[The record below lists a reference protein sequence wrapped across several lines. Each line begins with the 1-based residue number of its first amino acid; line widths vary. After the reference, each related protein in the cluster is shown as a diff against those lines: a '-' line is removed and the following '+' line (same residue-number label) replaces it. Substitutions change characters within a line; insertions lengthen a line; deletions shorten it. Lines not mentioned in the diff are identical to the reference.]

1 MSGELEVLRRAN
13 PVLSDEAEAW
23 TATTGGQLSHER
35 LISAIESGATVL
47 EPDTVIATRPRSSW
61 RIVLAVALMVVVV
74 VAVPLWLF
82 GGSRDIVVS
91 SGLPD
96 GATTLDQTHP
106 AMRLL
111 TRGATDYKSFSEAAL
126 SQGLEDFAC
135 ANGGGPPAPP
145 SWELCLVADSGVLAV
160 VPFNGAEGLTA
171 RVSDANLAHDVV
183 VPIDTNQPVG
193 VLDTGPQATVTVE
206 YFGEWVGEMSAP
218 WAPTQD
224 GTSYVVPDEL
234 REATYQ
240 TGVNISGRFELPEAV
255 FLEAAARAC
264 SEGGWDWEIARGI
277 AADLLEP
284 VPREQGAKGAAA
296 VWLMAAT
303 ACHDLIPQDALDLG
317 PPPD

>member
-1 MSGELEVLRRAN
+1 M
-13 PVLSDEAEAW
+13 
-23 TATTGGQLSHER
+23 
-35 LISAIESGATVL
+35 IAIESGATVL
-47 EPDTVIATRPRSSW
+47 EPDTVVATRPRTSW
-61 RIVLAVALMVVVV
+61 RIMLAAALMVVVV

-111 TRGATDYKSFSEAAL
+111 TRGATDYESFSESA
-126 SQGLEDFAC
+126 SDQGLEDFAC
-135 ANGGGPPAPP
+135 ASGGGPP

-160 VPFNGAEGLTA
+160 VPFYGVDGLTA
-171 RVSDANLAHDVV
+171 TLSDSNLTHDVV
-183 VPIDTNQPVG
+183 VPIDTNKPVG
-193 VLDTGPQATVTVE
+193 VMDTGPQATVTVE
-206 YFGEWVGEMSAP
+206 YLGEWVGEMSAP
-218 WAPTQD
+218 WAPAQD
-224 GTSYVVPDEL
+224 GTRYVVPDEL
-234 REATYQ
+234 REPTYQ
-240 TGVNISGRFELPEAV
+240 TGVNTSGRSELPKAV

-264 SEGGWDWEIARGI
+264 SEGGWDWEIARRI

-296 VWLMAAT
+296 VWLMAAA
-303 ACHDLIPQDALDLG
+303 ACHDLIPQDALEIG

>member
-1 MSGELEVLRRAN
+1 MSGELGMLRRAN

-23 TATTGGQLSHER
+23 TATTGAQLSHER
-35 LISAIESGATVL
+35 LMIAIESGATVL
-47 EPDTVIATRPRSSW
+47 EPDTVIATRPRASW
-61 RIVLAVALMVVVV
+61 RIALAAALMVVVV

-82 GGSRDIVVS
+82 GGSRDVVS
-91 SGLPD
+91 PGLPD
-96 GATTLDQTHP
+96 GATTLDQTHL

-111 TRGATDYKSFSEAAL
+111 AQGATGYESFSEAT
-126 SQGLEDFAC
+126 SDQGLEDFAC
-135 ANGGGPPAPP
+135 ASGGGPP

-160 VPFNGAEGLTA
+160 VPFNGVEGLTA
-171 RVSDANLAHDVV
+171 TVSDANLAYDVV

-218 WAPTQD
+218 WAPAQD
-224 GTSYVVPDEL
+224 GTRYVVPDEL

-240 TGVNISGRFELPEAV
+240 TGVNVSGRFELPEAV
-255 FLEAAARAC
+255 FLEAATRAC